1 MYFKYFLGGVPDEI
15 KARGP
20 RAKLAYENAL
30 KKGEVKLYRARIM
43 LMGKDRAGKTSLK
56 KSFLD
61 LPFDPQEDSTD
72 GIQVDP
78 SKFEVKVDQVKN
90 WKLTNENLGVSQ
102 FMSDL
107 TKMVARE
114 IQEDGDKEEDDR
126 GGDEKVDDNDVKE
139 QEEKE
144 VKEDGKE
151 KGTPGDLWR
160 VFSEV
165 RTIFLIHRSLFSLLH
180 HFFIPLFIC
189 CLVSLEA
196 FHLLMKCNLD
206 VRFWWKVW
214 LHHRQARGLFPESPG
229 NVLGPEGYF
238 VYALFTLKIKVSIIL
253 TMIQ

>member
-15 KARGP
+15 NARGP

-107 TKMVARE
+107 AKMVARD
-114 IQEDGDKEEDDR
+114 IQEDGDKEEDDK

-139 QEEKE
+139 QEKKRRKRRWKSKRNPRGPME
-144 VKEDGKE
+144 GIFR
-151 KGTPGDLWR
+151 GTHN
-160 VFSEV
+160 
-165 RTIFLIHRSLFSLLH
+165 FLN
-180 HFFIPLFIC
+180 P
-189 CLVSLEA
+189 
-196 FHLLMKCNLD
+196 
-206 VRFWWKVW
+206 
-214 LHHRQARGLFPESPG
+214 P
-229 NVLGPEGYF
+229 
-238 VYALFTLKIKVSIIL
+238 
-253 TMIQ
+253 